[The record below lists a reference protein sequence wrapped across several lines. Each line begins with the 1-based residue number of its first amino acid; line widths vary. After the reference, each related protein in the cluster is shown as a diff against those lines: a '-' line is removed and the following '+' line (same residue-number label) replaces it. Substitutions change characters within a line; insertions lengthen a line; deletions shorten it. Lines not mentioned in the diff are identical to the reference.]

1 MHNIPTIPHII
12 TTLSQWRR
20 SLTMEQE
27 IVYYKTISDNRT
39 YTIAMSGITD
49 KNPYF
54 YNSQTKSKYYIFEF
68 LLSGQGTINID
79 NKTYFL
85 KKNDFYIVPANSNY
99 EYFTEVDDPY
109 QRYWVCME
117 GTLIDGLYNTYFK
130 EKNIVIA
137 NADFSP
143 YFKQLFNILKKSDD
157 ILTDE
162 HDIPLLIHEF
172 FLTAAN
178 NLSFPEYFN
187 SKSVK
192 GSAAT
197 LKNYI
202 CSNFSRSFS
211 LQEMSDKF
219 CMSKNQI
226 INVFKKEYHI
236 TPQLFSTLYKLDM
249 AEEMLKRGTS
259 VKETSQYLGYSTDK
273 YFSSIF
279 KKYKKKSPSQ
289 VKKHNNDSVNN

>member
-1 MHNIPTIPHII
+1 
-12 TTLSQWRR
+12 
-20 SLTMEQE
+20 MEQE
-27 IVYYKTISDNRT
+27 IVYHKTISDNRT

-143 YFKQLFNILKKSDD
+143 YWTVSTFVDNAFCARCTAKVTKK
-157 ILTDE
+157 
-162 HDIPLLIHEF
+162 LL
-172 FLTAAN
+172 L
-178 NLSFPEYFN
+178 
-187 SKSVK
+187 
-192 GSAAT
+192 
-197 LKNYI
+197 
-202 CSNFSRSFS
+202 
-211 LQEMSDKF
+211 
-219 CMSKNQI
+219 
-226 INVFKKEYHI
+226 
-236 TPQLFSTLYKLDM
+236 
-249 AEEMLKRGTS
+249 
-259 VKETSQYLGYSTDK
+259 
-273 YFSSIF
+273 
-279 KKYKKKSPSQ
+279 
-289 VKKHNNDSVNN
+289 

>member
-1 MHNIPTIPHII
+1 
-12 TTLSQWRR
+12 
-20 SLTMEQE
+20 MEQE

-54 YNSQTKSKYYIFEF
+54 YNSQTKSKYCIIEF
-68 LLSGQGTINID
+68 LLSGKGTINID

-85 KKNDFYIVPANSNY
+85 RKNDFYIVPANSNY

-117 GTLIDGLYNTYFK
+117 GTLIDGLYNIYFK

-143 YFKQLFNILKKSDD
+143 YFKQLFNILKKSDN

-162 HDIPLLIHEF
+162 HDIPLLIHEI

-187 SKSVK
+187 SKTVK
-192 GSAAT
+192 GSASAF
-197 LKNYI
+197 KNYI
-202 CSNFSRSFS
+202 CSNFSRPFS

-249 AEEMLKRGTS
+249 AEEK
-259 VKETSQYLGYSTDK
+259 
-273 YFSSIF
+273 
-279 KKYKKKSPSQ
+279 
-289 VKKHNNDSVNN
+289 